1 MARFSNFTFD
11 EAGVYIRNLANT
23 ADELGIRTY
32 CFPDNY
38 ELAGKE
44 FTVVCGDREFALSWP
59 APRHCTFNG
68 TTCDTFV
75 IKPEDDI
82 YIARLGAVCAVLDL
96 SNGQAALVIGDD
108 VLPGVIK
115 GVGTEAPAFAA
126 EEMVETNVDWVM
138 GVGRWLNQN
147 FISAEKLASCWSPN
161 AGEAQGSGYKPVD
174 PTSKVQENP
183 YKAVKFRDSFYLVVQ
198 EHKDCKEVCAPFAT
212 RKVVLLEDFE
222 RCMASGAVMGKGFDP
237 IMVTG
242 YARFAGQS
250 KQDIL

>member
-11 EAGVYIRNLANT
+11 EAGVYIKNLANN
-23 ADELGIRTY
+23 ADDLGIRAY

-38 ELAGKE
+38 ELAG
-44 FTVVCGDREFALSWP
+44 REFVIACGCCEHTLTWK
-59 APRHCTFNG
+59 APRHAAFDG
-68 TTCDTFV
+68 TVCDTYV
-75 IKPEDDI
+75 IKQEDGI

-115 GVGTEAPAFAA
+115 GMGTEAPAFAA
-126 EEMVETNVDWVM
+126 DEMVETNVDWVM
-138 GVGRWLNQN
+138 GVGRYLNQN
-147 FISAEKLASCWSPN
+147 FLSAEKLASCWSPN
-161 AGEAQGSGYKPVD
+161 AGEAQGSGYTPVD
-174 PTSKVQENP
+174 PAAKVQENA

-198 EHKDCKEVCAPFAT
+198 EHQDCKEVCAPFGT
-212 RKVVLLEDFE
+212 RKVVLLEDYE

-237 IMVTG
+237 MMVTG
-242 YARFAGQS
+242 YARFIGQS